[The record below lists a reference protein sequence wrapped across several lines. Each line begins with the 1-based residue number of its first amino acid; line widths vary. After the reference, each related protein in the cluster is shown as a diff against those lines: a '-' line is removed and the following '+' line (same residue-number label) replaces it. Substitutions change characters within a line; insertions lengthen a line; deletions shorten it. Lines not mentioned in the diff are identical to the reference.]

1 MKYRR
6 MIKKL

>member
-6 MIKKL
+6 